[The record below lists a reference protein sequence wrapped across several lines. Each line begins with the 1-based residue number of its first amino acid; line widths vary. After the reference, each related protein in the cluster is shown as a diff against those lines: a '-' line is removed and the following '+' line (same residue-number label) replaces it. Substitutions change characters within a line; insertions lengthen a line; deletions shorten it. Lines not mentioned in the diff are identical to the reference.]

1 MRKYLPILLT
11 GLLVGC
17 TATNTSS
24 PTSFYEC
31 LDAGFPAMES
41 YPRRCKTDSGET
53 FTEQIG
59 EERQVSD
66 FIHVSNP
73 EPDASISRRIFLE
86 GEARGSWYFEATFPV
101 TLVDANENMLV
112 ETYAE
117 ADGEW
122 MTDSF
127 VPFRMEFDIPE
138 PTTRTG
144 VLILKNANASGLPDR
159 AMELRIP
166 LKFHLRNDSPQHIT
180 FFFYSEKDLEDA
192 FVSSP
197 VEITRL
203 TDAHL
208 DPIDA
213 ILRAMFS
220 EPREHEYA
228 QGARSSEDLYA
239 LDEYYLGVSI
249 ENRIATIDFADNALS
264 ILNSTATRQLMAKDL
279 VEHTLKSQPS
289 IDSVQYSIEGE
300 VWTEW
305 DA

>member
-1 MRKYLPILLT
+1 
-11 GLLVGC
+11 
-17 TATNTSS
+17 
-24 PTSFYEC
+24 
-31 LDAGFPAMES
+31 
-41 YPRRCKTDSGET
+41 
-53 FTEQIG
+53 
-59 EERQVSD
+59 
-66 FIHVSNP
+66 
-73 EPDASISRRIFLE
+73 
-86 GEARGSWYFEATFPV
+86 
-101 TLVDANENMLV
+101 VDANENMLV